1 MLRLCSKCSCELN
14 GSNTAKKDA
23 RRYRKV
29 CKSCHRK
36 DRKIYRQLK
45 RHQNLEKIINEKILH
60 LDFNP
65 TAQDITFFDYAKGCI
80 YSCYSY
86 VKNKLRRM

>member
-29 CKSCHRK
+29 CKSCYRR
-36 DRKIYRQLK
+36 DRKTYRQLK
-45 RHQNLEKIINEKILH
+45 RQQNLEKIINEKILL
-60 LDFNP
+60 LDFRMP
-65 TAQDITFFDYAKGCI
+65 SQDISFFDYAKGYI
-80 YSCYSY
+80 YSCYNY